1 MHLRAKII
9 FFPKVIYFG
18 RDSYYA
24 KQNRIKYNPR
34 PDLFASN
41 IIENIFYRPVFAFW
55 RVKKTPQKDVYF

>member
-24 KQNRIKYNPR
+24 KQNRIKYNPQ
-34 PDLFASN
+34 PDLFAY
-41 IIENIFYRPVFAFW
+41 ITLQKIYFIALFFAF
-55 RVKKTPQKDVYF
+55 